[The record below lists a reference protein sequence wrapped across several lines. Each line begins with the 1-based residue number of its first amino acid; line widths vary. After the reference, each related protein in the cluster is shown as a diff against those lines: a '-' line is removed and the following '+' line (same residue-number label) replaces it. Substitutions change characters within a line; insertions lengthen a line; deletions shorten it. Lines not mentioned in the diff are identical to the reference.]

1 MKKGSESLYH
11 LFAFIALYCVLNNN
25 FLEIIFYMQ
34 YNKHIYAG
42 ERCIMKKCV
51 LDESK
56 ECVQCGECDKCD
68 LDPNKVC
75 DNCGRCIGLDA
86 DSRAIKIEDVIIR
99 N

>member
-1 MKKGSESLYH
+1 
-11 LFAFIALYCVLNNN
+11 
-25 FLEIIFYMQ
+25 
-34 YNKHIYAG
+34 
-42 ERCIMKKCV
+42 MKKCV

-86 DSRAIKIEDVIIR
+86 DSRAIEIEDVLIR